1 MAPNT
6 VPATTPKAK
15 PAATLDSVTAAWS
28 SSSPVR
34 ARSAKVWK
42 MTDGG
47 GTRRPLDQPQRTAIS
62 QNTASATGS
71 NNPSAGRRTRAVPA
85 FDAACDSSA
94 CSTPAVMAT
103 RDTARP
109 SNAISRIPRG
119 CLGYGARA
127 RASVRRRHV
136 AIVDEV
142 VDRLLDVDTGADHA
156 RLLQRKAGFEDRFAL
171 RRADLVVGELGA
183 LLELLVDDGI
193 GQLGNGDEGFLE
205 LPVVGE
211 RIFARLLVARNH
223 PPHDIGVIL
232 GELLAHIEDAPGVGV
247 AVAVEQ
253 PRTLVDFVLRHH
265 RVEAGPGID
274 IAADQQVATV
284 GVLLHQHRRDV

>member
-1 MAPNT
+1 THSAPIARNT
-6 VPATTPKAK
+6 F
-15 PAATLDSVTAAWS
+15 PAALQKTKPQQTSQSVVKAWCL
-28 SSSPVR
+28 SSPVA
-34 ARSAKVWK
+34 ARSANVFQI
-42 MTDGG
+42 TDGG
-47 GTRRPLDQPQRTAIS
+47 GTRRPLNKPMRTAIS

-71 NNPSAGRRTRAVPA
+71 NKPSAGRRTRA
-85 FDAACDSSA
+85 DAAFGASRAAPA
-94 CSTPAVMAT
+94 CSTPAVMKT

-205 LPVVGE
+205 LTVVGE
-211 RIFARLLVARNH
+211 RIFARLLVGR
-223 PPHDIGVIL
+223 
-232 GELLAHIEDAPGVGV
+232 
-247 AVAVEQ
+247 
-253 PRTLVDFVLRHH
+253 
-265 RVEAGPGID
+265 
-274 IAADQQVATV
+274 
-284 GVLLHQHRRDV
+284 